1 MTRFFRPM
9 ANLSVRLKLMAA
21 CGSLA
26 LLTVF
31 VGALGLLVFTIM
43 QDALRGVITHSLP
56 AVDAMLEAGGSMQEA
71 LESVH

>member
-9 ANLSVRLKLMAA
+9 ANLSVRLKLIAA

-43 QDALRGVITHSLP
+43 HDALQAVITPFAS
-56 AVDAMLEAGGSMQEA
+56 S
-71 LESVH
+71 